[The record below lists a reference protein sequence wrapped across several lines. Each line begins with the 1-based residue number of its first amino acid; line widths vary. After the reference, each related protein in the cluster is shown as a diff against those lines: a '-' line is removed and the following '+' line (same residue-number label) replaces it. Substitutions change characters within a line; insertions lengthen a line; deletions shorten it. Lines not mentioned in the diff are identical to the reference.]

1 MQGGNATKEQH
12 IMADTGGTRPALP
25 LMSAQQDP
33 NDELGLGHLIDV
45 FRRRIW
51 VFAGVAGFVLL
62 LVAASTFTATKLYTA
77 VAQIQIEVRESRV
90 LADVES
96 VVSGVGGDSSAVE
109 TETQVLQSRALAG
122 RVVDHLQLTADP
134 AFSPPPRPGMLARIA
149 GALGAKPRQTAAE
162 AAIAQTRAREVAISS
177 LLNSTRITRLGLTY
191 IIEIAVTLPEP
202 DKAARIANAYA
213 ELYLTQQLETKY
225 DTIARANEWLSKRL
239 TDLRAEVLGKE
250 REVEIYRTQSG
261 LLSAAGSTLT
271 EQAIASLNLEL
282 VQSRAALA
290 ERTARLRGVENAVAA
305 GGSPESAAEALSSP
319 VIGQLRERQADL
331 ARERA
336 ELSTKLGPKHPD
348 MQRIAKEQADLEMQ
362 LQRQIRLIV
371 DNLRNEAA
379 IARQRV
385 VSIEGS
391 LAGQRTNLSQNNLG
405 AVKLGELEREA
416 EASRTLYEAFLNR
429 FKQIA
434 EQSGIEQPDARIQS
448 RAGIP
453 LGPSSPNTT
462 LNLAIGV
469 VLGLALGAVAVFLI
483 ELLERGLR
491 TADDVTRRLG
501 VPYLGAVP
509 FLDKTTRIVDGE
521 LVAAENYVLKRPV
534 SAFGEAL
541 RNIRA
546 GVFFANPDR
555 SLKVLAITSSV
566 PDEGKTTTSLG
577 LARISALAGSRT
589 VLVDCDLR
597 RRSATHALGLDVEK
611 GLTEVLFKT
620 ATLQDVIRK
629 DPGSGADVVPLA
641 QAEFTPR
648 DLFGSEAMRQLIE
661 TLRSKYDVV
670 ILDTAPVLP
679 LADTRVL
686 AALADSVLV
695 VARWGRTPAN
705 LVKEA
710 IDQLRQHNARVGG
723 VVLEAVSTSLLA
735 RLFYDKSDYYGE
747 LYQTYYIR

>member
-1 MQGGNATKEQH
+1 
-12 IMADTGGTRPALP
+12 MADTGGHRLELP
-25 LMSAQQDP
+25 VGQPNEAQ
-33 NDELGLGHLIDV
+33 NDELGLGRLIDV

-51 VFAGVAGFVLL
+51 VFAVTAGVVFL
-62 LVAASTFTATKLYTA
+62 LVAAATLSATRLYTA
-77 VAQIQIEVRESRV
+77 TAQVQIDMRERRV
-90 LADVES
+90 LGDVES
-96 VVSGVGGDSSAVE
+96 VMSGMSGDTSAVE
-109 TETQVLQSRALAG
+109 TETQILQSRTLAG
-122 RVVDHLQLTADP
+122 RVVDQLKLYADP
-134 AFSPPPRPGMLARIA
+134 AFAPPEKPGLAQQIA
-149 GALGAKPRQTAAE
+149 GVFGAAPKLTPAE
-162 AAIAQTRAREVAISS
+162 AAAARTRAREAAITS
-177 LLNSTRITRLGLTY
+177 LLRSTRITRVGLTY
-191 IIEIAVTLPEP
+191 IIDIGVTLPEAE
-202 DKAARIANAYA
+202 KAAEIANTYA

-239 TDLRAEVLGKE
+239 DDLRAEVQTKE
-250 REVEIYRTQSG
+250 REVEMYRTQSG
-261 LLSAAGSTLT
+261 LLSAEGSTLT
-271 EQAIASLNLEL
+271 EQSIAQLNLEL

-319 VIGQLRERQADL
+319 VIAQLRERQADL

-348 MQRIAKEQADLEMQ
+348 MQRIAKEQADLEQ
-362 LQRQIRLIV
+362 QIQNQVRLIV
-371 DNLRNEAA
+371 ENLRNEVS

-385 VSIEGS
+385 ASIEES
-391 LAGQRTNLSQNNLG
+391 LAGQRTNLSANNLG

-448 RAGIP
+448 RASTP
-453 LGPSSPNTT
+453 LAPSSPNTQ
-462 LNLAIGV
+462 LNLAIGL

-491 TADDVTRRLG
+491 TSEDVTRRIG

-509 FLDKTTRIVDGE
+509 YLDKSDRMVDGE
-521 LVAAENYVLKRPV
+521 FVSAENYVLKRPV

-541 RNIRA
+541 RSIRA

-555 SLKVLAITSSV
+555 RVKVVAITSSV

-597 RRSATHALGLDVEK
+597 RRSATHALGIEVEK

-648 DLFGSEAMRQLIE
+648 DLFGSDAMRQLIDQ
-661 TLRSKYDVV
+661 LRAKYDVI

-686 AALADSVLV
+686 AALADTVLL
-695 VARWGRTPAN
+695 VARWGRTPAA

-710 IDQLRQHNARVGG
+710 VEQLRSHNARVGG
-723 VVLEAVSTSLLA
+723 VVLEAVETNMIA
-735 RLFYDKSDYYGE
+735 RLLYDKSDYYSE

>member
-1 MQGGNATKEQH
+1 
-12 IMADTGGTRPALP
+12 MADTGGHRLELP
-25 LMSAQQDP
+25 VGQPNEAQ
-33 NDELGLGHLIDV
+33 NDELGLGRLIDV

-51 VFAGVAGFVLL
+51 VFAVTAGVVFL
-62 LVAASTFTATKLYTA
+62 LVAAATLSATRLYTA
-77 VAQIQIEVRESRV
+77 TAQVQIDMRERRV
-90 LADVES
+90 LGDVES
-96 VVSGVGGDSSAVE
+96 VMSGMSGDTSAVE
-109 TETQVLQSRALAG
+109 TETQILQSRTLAG
-122 RVVDHLQLTADP
+122 RVVDQLKLYADP
-134 AFSPPPRPGMLARIA
+134 AFAPPEKPGLAQQIA
-149 GALGAKPRQTAAE
+149 GVFGAAPKLTPAE
-162 AAIAQTRAREVAISS
+162 AAAAQTRAREAAITS
-177 LLNSTRITRLGLTY
+177 LLRSTRITRVGLTY
-191 IIEIAVTLPEP
+191 IIDIGVTLPEAE
-202 DKAARIANAYA
+202 KAAEIANTYA

-239 TDLRAEVLGKE
+239 DDLRAEVQTKE
-250 REVEIYRTQSG
+250 REVEMYRTQSG
-261 LLSAAGSTLT
+261 LLSAEGSTLT
-271 EQAIASLNLEL
+271 EQSIAQLNLEL

-319 VIGQLRERQADL
+319 VIAQLRERQADL

-348 MQRIAKEQADLEMQ
+348 MQRIAKEQADLEQ
-362 LQRQIRLIV
+362 QIQNQVRLIV
-371 DNLRNEAA
+371 ENLRNEVS

-385 VSIEGS
+385 ASIEES
-391 LAGQRTNLSQNNLG
+391 LAGQRTNLSANNLG

-448 RAGIP
+448 RASTP
-453 LGPSSPNTT
+453 LAPSSPNTQ
-462 LNLAIGV
+462 LNLAIGL

-491 TADDVTRRLG
+491 TSEDVTRRIG

-509 FLDKTTRIVDGE
+509 YLDKSDRMVDGE
-521 LVAAENYVLKRPV
+521 FVSAENYVLKRPV

-541 RNIRA
+541 RSIRA

-555 SLKVLAITSSV
+555 RVKVVAITSSV

-597 RRSATHALGLDVEK
+597 RRSATHALGIEVEK

-648 DLFGSEAMRQLIE
+648 DLFGSDAMRQLIDQ
-661 TLRSKYDVV
+661 LRAKYDVI

-686 AALADSVLV
+686 AALADTVLL
-695 VARWGRTPAN
+695 VARWGRTPAA

-710 IDQLRQHNARVGG
+710 VEQLRSHNARVGG
-723 VVLEAVSTSLLA
+723 VVLEAVETNMIA
-735 RLFYDKSDYYGE
+735 RLLYDKSDYYSE